1 MMKRILLA
9 FLLMLPAMSAV
20 NNMASDPMPPCFP
33 CPPPPDPGK
42 PGGVVVEMPLFL
54 R

>member
-1 MMKRILLA
+1 MFKRILLA
-9 FLLMLPAMSAV
+9 FLLMLPAVSGLKLDY
-20 NNMASDPMPPCFP
+20 DPMPPCFP

-42 PGGVVVEMPLFL
+42 PGGVVVEMPLFV